1 MSKSKP
7 SIVIFGAGNIGRGFI
22 GQLFSRADYEVILID
37 ADEVLVHALNESG
50 KYPIHLV
57 SEEGNQ
63 DLVIGPVR
71 ALLISDRQAV
81 NEAVSSADIMATAVG
96 VPVLQYV
103 AGPIA
108 DALQYR
114 SMSGNTN
121 PLDILVCENKMDAGT
136 YLKGLIL
143 SADPSLETILEEK
156 TGFVETS
163 IGRMVPVLPQ
173 QERLQNPTLVR
184 TEPYHELPVDAA
196 GFKGTVPAIPALKP
210 FAPFHFYHQRKLYI
224 HNMGHALTAYL
235 GWLIGCET
243 IAEAIAMPEVRSLI
257 EHAMRQVG
265 EALSKEYGVPFS
277 ELDEHIQDLLHRF
290 ANRQLGDTV
299 ARVGRDPLRKLS
311 ADDRLIG
318 ALIYTLNRGI
328 EPFFIA
334 IGIAAAI
341 SFAPEGD
348 SSAAELKVMVS
359 QTGLDQFLQ
368 SYCKLTGSCTLDHW
382 RGMIVAQDAMLRII
396 NKKNK

>member
-1 MSKSKP
+1 MIKSKP

-22 GQLFSRADYEVILID
+22 GQLFSQADYGVIFVD
-37 ADEVLVHALNESG
+37 AAEVLVNALNEDG

-63 DLVIGPVR
+63 NLVIGPVH

-81 NEAVSSADIMATAVG
+81 NAAVAEADIMATAVG
-96 VPVLQYV
+96 VPILRHV

-108 DALQYR
+108 AALQYR
-114 SMSGNTN
+114 NKIGNTN
-121 PLDILVCENKMDAGT
+121 PLDILVCENKMDAGS
-136 YLKGLIL
+136 YLKGLIQA
-143 SADPSLETILEEK
+143 ADPSLETILDEK

-163 IGRMVPVLPQ
+163 IGRMVPVLSQ
-173 QERLQNPTLVR
+173 QERQQNPTMVR

-196 GFKGTVPAIPALKP
+196 GFKGPVPAIPSLRP

-243 IAEAIAMPEVRSLI
+243 IAEAIAIPEIRSLT
-257 EHAMRQVG
+257 EHAMQQVG
-265 EALSKEYGVPFS
+265 EALSKEYKVPFG
-277 ELDEHIQDLLHRF
+277 EIDEHIQDLLHRF

-311 ADDRLIG
+311 VDDRLIG
-318 ALIYTLNRGI
+318 SLIYTLKQGI

-341 SFAPEGD
+341 SFAPED
-348 SSAAELKVMVS
+348 DASAAELKAMVS
-359 QTGLDQFLQ
+359 QKGLDPFLQ
-368 SYCKLTGSCTLDHW
+368 SYCQLTGSDTLDHW
-382 RGMIVAQDAMLRII
+382 RRMIVAQDAMLKII
-396 NKKNK
+396 QHKNK